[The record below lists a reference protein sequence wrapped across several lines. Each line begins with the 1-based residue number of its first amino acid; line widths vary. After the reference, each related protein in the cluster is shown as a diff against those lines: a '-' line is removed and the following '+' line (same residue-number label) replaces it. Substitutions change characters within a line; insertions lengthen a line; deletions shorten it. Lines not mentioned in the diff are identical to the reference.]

1 MTFSIGTVL
10 TKHSRT
16 KPMLVKCCPA
26 LFDVGLAF
34 TRRSAPLRSRRLTC
48 LLDILSIVAGFM
60 LHQCTTGDTVYSPHQ
75 GRIQTKT
82 NGGLQVDHPVIG
94 GSRKFEKM
102 RHFRDIQGGGGLQTP
117 KKPGYGPAHINMIK
131 PSFDRSV
138 LFARSTVT
146 LLRYINVTS
155 TSTSLRR
162 RPNVGQR
169 YQ

>member
-1 MTFSIGTVL
+1 MAFSMGTVL
-10 TKHSRT
+10 TQHSRT
-16 KPMLVKCCPA
+16 KPMLVKCCLA

-34 TRRSAPLRSRRLTC
+34 TRQSAPLWSRRPTC

-94 GSRKFEKM
+94 GNLKKM

-117 KKPGYGPAHINMIK
+117 KKTWI
-131 PSFDRSV
+131 
-138 LFARSTVT
+138 
-146 LLRYINVTS
+146 
-155 TSTSLRR
+155 
-162 RPNVGQR
+162 RPCPH
-169 YQ
+169 